1 VQLQLWAIQS
11 SFLHVFLPV
20 VMNTLM
26 LSLLSLTQVALF
38 VVLCCLNEQVDTLKK
53 ESNTKLQRYIMVLCS
68 LKWEDSTPRSTNDSA
83 PSQADGRSAKAVQGL
98 AV

>member
-26 LSLLSLTQVALF
+26 LSLLSLTQGALF
-38 VVLCCLNEQVDTLKK
+38 VVLRCLNEQVDTLNK
-53 ESNTKLQRYIMVLCS
+53 ELNTKLQRDIMEPCS
-68 LKWEDSTPRSTNDSA
+68 LKWEDSTPKSTNDSA
-83 PSQADGRSAKAVQGL
+83 PSQADGRPANTVQGL